1 MPSPSDVT
9 VIVCTRDR
17 PEMLQGALAAIH
29 SSTPPETAILVVDSA
44 SSTSE
49 TRDVAAAAGVGYV
62 RSGKGLSVARN
73 VGITTADRPIVIF
86 TDDDCR
92 PTQGWVEKLIGHF
105 DEDAVSA
112 ATGRML
118 DHAVSA
124 DVPYHRQ
131 TRYTRPLSGIDA
143 GHGAVM
149 AFRREVLLRLGGFD
163 DLMGA
168 GQRMA
173 GAEDLDIFI
182 RILRGGTG
190 IVHDGTCVVLH
201 ANTRV
206 GDAYVALHRGYGRG
220 LGALVSKWL
229 RTDPAFGVSVGWRL
243 SGRTIVRIARS
254 RLAGKRADHDLAMLV
269 GMIDGIRATWRTP
282 LVGERFVPPWQSGG
296 IPALVT
302 IAASAAREEPA

>member
-17 PEMLQGALAAIH
+17 PVMLEGALEAIRA
-29 SSTPPETAILVVDSA
+29 STPAEVAILVVDSA
-44 SSTSE
+44 SATAA
-49 TRDVAAAAGVGYV
+49 TRHVAEAAGVGYV

-92 PTQGWVEKLIGHF
+92 PTEGWVQRLSVHF

-118 DHAVSA
+118 DHTVSP

-206 GDAYVALHRGYGRG
+206 GDAYVELHRGYGRG
-220 LGALVSKWL
+220 LGALVTKWL
-229 RTDPAFGVSVGWRL
+229 RTDPPFGLSVGWRL
-243 SGRTIVRIARS
+243 CGRTIVRIARA
-254 RLAGKRADHDLAMLV
+254 LAAGKPADHEVALLT
-269 GMIDGIRATWRTP
+269 GMAEGIRATWRTP
-282 LVGERFVPPWQSGG
+282 LVGERFMPPWQSGG

-302 IAASAAREEPA
+302 IAASAAREETA